1 MPIEAAWAE
10 DTGLVDPT
18 TPVLLL
24 AGVYACVVECPQRV
38 EAPES
43 GKCLRCGRST
53 ATRSAHRAEARSI
66 ALWQFGHEPMT
77 GAGCWAELALPLTR
91 CAAGADGAAASA
103 LLVQG
108 SCLLRA
114 TRQGVCHAIVVWI
127 EFGYPP
133 ALCVRTGPTL
143 GNDSSC
149 RLPTFGPT
157 PWQQAA
163 LFLEKPIE
171 LAIDVTEPAAEAVGG
186 GSGGGSGR
194 GEGVTLEIKLTWI

>member
-1 MPIEAAWAE
+1 M
-10 DTGLVDPT
+10 GSVCGVDVRRFNTLSP
-18 TPVLLL
+18 P
-24 AGVYACVVECPQRV
+24 
-38 EAPES
+38 
-43 GKCLRCGRST
+43 
-53 ATRSAHRAEARSI
+53 ATEARSI

-194 GEGVTLEIKLTWI
+194 GEGVTLEIKLTMDLRRGGALSGSCSLMEQS